1 MQEQTKGKRKAISTL
16 AFRSGSAFKDR
27 LVRKIVHA
35 NRPYIQWTYSVRV
48 NHSYNDHCIFSP
60 TIIIFS
66 AVERK
71 PGSLSSNNGIPTV
84 RFFFDFANK
93 KKEREREREKKRRN

>member
-1 MQEQTKGKRKAISTL
+1 MQTGL
-16 AFRSGSAFKDR
+16 
-27 LVRKIVHA
+27 
-35 NRPYIQWTYSVRV
+35 IQWTYSVRV

-84 RFFFDFANK
+84 RFFWTLLIK
-93 KKEREREREKKRRN
+93 KKEREREREREKNRN

>member
-1 MQEQTKGKRKAISTL
+1 MQTGL
-16 AFRSGSAFKDR
+16 
-27 LVRKIVHA
+27 
-35 NRPYIQWTYSVRV
+35 IQWTYSVWV

-84 RFFFDFANK
+84 TFFFWTLQIK
-93 KKEREREREKKRRN
+93 KKKREREKRNAEISAVLNTINDFADIFHVLNS

>member
-1 MQEQTKGKRKAISTL
+1 MRALSTIDWQGKLSVQTGL
-16 AFRSGSAFKDR
+16 
-27 LVRKIVHA
+27 
-35 NRPYIQWTYSVRV
+35 IQWTYSVWV

-84 RFFFDFANK
+84 RFFWTLLIK
-93 KKEREREREKKRRN
+93 KKSERERKEKQKLALY

>member
-1 MQEQTKGKRKAISTL
+1 MQTGL
-16 AFRSGSAFKDR
+16 
-27 LVRKIVHA
+27 
-35 NRPYIQWTYSVRV
+35 IQWTYSVRV

-84 RFFFDFANK
+84 RFFWTLLIK
-93 KKEREREREKKRRN
+93 KKREREREREREKKKNRN

>member
-1 MQEQTKGKRKAISTL
+1 MQTGL
-16 AFRSGSAFKDR
+16 
-27 LVRKIVHA
+27 
-35 NRPYIQWTYSVRV
+35 IQWTYSVWV
-48 NHSYNDHCIFSP
+48 NRSYNDHCIFSP

-84 RFFFDFANK
+84 RFFSTLRI
-93 KKEREREREKKRRN
+93 KKEREREKRKTEISAVLNTINDFADIFHVLNS

>member
-1 MQEQTKGKRKAISTL
+1 MQTGL
-16 AFRSGSAFKDR
+16 
-27 LVRKIVHA
+27 
-35 NRPYIQWTYSVRV
+35 IQWTYSVRV

-84 RFFFDFANK
+84 RFFWTLLIK
-93 KKEREREREKKRRN
+93 KKREREREKKTEISAVLNTINDFADIFHVLDA

>member
-1 MQEQTKGKRKAISTL
+1 MQTGL
-16 AFRSGSAFKDR
+16 
-27 LVRKIVHA
+27 
-35 NRPYIQWTYSVRV
+35 IQWTYSVWV
-48 NHSYNDHCIFSP
+48 NRSYNDHCIFSP

-84 RFFFDFANK
+84 RFFWTLLI
-93 KKEREREREKKRRN
+93 KKEREREREKRKTEISAVLNTINDFADIFHVLNS

>member
-1 MQEQTKGKRKAISTL
+1 MQTGL
-16 AFRSGSAFKDR
+16 
-27 LVRKIVHA
+27 
-35 NRPYIQWTYSVRV
+35 IQWTHSVWV

-84 RFFFDFANK
+84 RFFWTLLIK
-93 KKEREREREKKRRN
+93 KKREREREKRKTEISAVLNTINDFADIFHVLNS

>member
-1 MQEQTKGKRKAISTL
+1 MQTGL
-16 AFRSGSAFKDR
+16 
-27 LVRKIVHA
+27 
-35 NRPYIQWTYSVRV
+35 IQWTYSVRV

-84 RFFFDFANK
+84 RFFWTLLIK
-93 KKEREREREKKRRN
+93 KKREREREREKKKKKQKLALF

>member
-1 MQEQTKGKRKAISTL
+1 MQTGL
-16 AFRSGSAFKDR
+16 
-27 LVRKIVHA
+27 
-35 NRPYIQWTYSVRV
+35 IQWTYSVWV

-84 RFFFDFANK
+84 RFFSTLLIKNK
-93 KKEREREREKKRRN
+93 RERERKEKQKLALY